1 MCNQSPDAEHM
12 CRGAEARGR
21 RAGGGG
27 TFDLLGWVWGAKP
40 QWPEFEQVFIHL
52 FLLAQSWP
60 FYRIHPL
67 STQRGLV
74 QKVQPGPKT
83 SLVQRWSKNPGKLS

>member
-27 TFDLLGWVWGAKP
+27 TFDLLGWAWGAKP
-40 QWPEFEQVFIHL
+40 QWPEFEQVFIRL
-52 FLLAQSWP
+52 FLLAQSWVAVLQNSP
-60 FYRIHPL
+60 TLYIE
-67 STQRGLV
+67 
-74 QKVQPGPKT
+74 GP
-83 SLVQRWSKNPGKLS
+83 SPESAAWS